1 MRIQPTRM
9 QYCSD
14 MNILTAHNRLHH
26 ASANQPSETRGQR
39 ILKGA
44 EDMTMGENALLV
56 EDKVA
61 SV

>member
-1 MRIQPTRM
+1 M

-14 MNILTAHNRLHH
+14 MNILTARNRLHH
-26 ASANQPSETRGQR
+26 ASANQPSETRRQR
-39 ILKGA
+39 ILEGA

-56 EDKVA
+56 EDEVM